1 MIAPKYNIRSPST
14 NLSAHEIKHH
24 NMWKH
29 FVDTLTDSVKIIF
42 LQVLVVFNCFVYI
55 FTWCFFQLVLVLYYA
70 VSHLATIKDLCISD

>member
-55 FTWCFFQLVLVLYYA
+55 FAWCFFSISTCLVLRCFPFGDNKRFMY
-70 VSHLATIKDLCISD
+70 K